1 MLLSDR
7 LDYEIGTV
15 ADVGSRR
22 IRRDFRNGRQ
32 SSFSS
37 PVVREPGNPGETL
50 RQQSDRPRSKYFLKS
65 EKKACQY
72 FEFSINGNSWR
83 QTGGFSRSKYF

>member
-50 RQQSDRPRSKYFLKS
+50 RQQGDRPRSKYFQKV
-65 EKKACQY
+65 KKKLVSLLNFQ
-72 FEFSINGNSWR
+72 
-83 QTGGFSRSKYF
+83 

>member
-15 ADVGSRR
+15 ADVGSRS

-37 PVVREPGNPGETL
+37 PVVREPGNPGESYDNRATDPV
-50 RQQSDRPRSKYFLKS
+50 QNIF
-65 EKKACQY
+65 KKVKKKLVSLPDIQ
-72 FEFSINGNSWR
+72 
-83 QTGGFSRSKYF
+83 

>member
-50 RQQSDRPRSKYFLKS
+50 RQQSDRPRSKYF
-65 EKKACQY
+65 KKVKKKLV
-72 FEFSINGNSWR
+72 SILNF
-83 QTGGFSRSKYF
+83 Q